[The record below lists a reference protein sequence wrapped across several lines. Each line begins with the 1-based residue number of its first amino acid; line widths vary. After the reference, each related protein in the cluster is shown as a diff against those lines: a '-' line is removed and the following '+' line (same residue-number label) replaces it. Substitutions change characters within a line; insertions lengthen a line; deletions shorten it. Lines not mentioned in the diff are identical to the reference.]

1 MRSLALILCLLPL
14 TALPAHASP
23 STGAGAGKV
32 SATAL
37 ATRQPTASIKGVAV
51 NPQPLPPRD
60 DSRTAINPQP
70 LPPHTP
76 PTDAE

>member
-1 MRSLALILCLLPL
+1 MRPIALILCLLPF
-14 TALPAHASP
+14 TALPVHAST
-23 STGAGAGKV
+23 SSGAGAGKCTV
-32 SATAL
+32 AATPSLAAQHRAPAL
-37 ATRQPTASIKGVAV
+37 

-60 DSRTAINPQP
+60 DSRNAINPQP